1 MSNSSY
7 NFLTQ
12 RFLSFFFLNFHF
24 SFQKAI
30 GRFIYILQITF
41 YVSLFSFLFLR
52 LDWDA
57 ALKGVL
63 FPGCYFACIFSLSI
77 FACRSD

>member
-1 MSNSSY
+1 MSNNSY
-7 NFLTQ
+7 NFLTTI
-12 RFLSFFFLNFHF
+12 LIFFFNFHF
-24 SFQKAI
+24 SSQKAI

-41 YVSLFSFLFLR
+41 YVSCFPFLFLR

-63 FPGCYFACIFSLSI
+63 FLGCYLACYLFSFSL
-77 FACRSD
+77 FLCCVQV